1 MKKWNITESYLC
13 IDYYND
19 IEAETK
25 DEVNGLG
32 VRWTRIKEGKEMN
45 KINPNEKIFI
55 PTCFGVSRF
64 RTYKYLSK
72 KLKKLVNPKT
82 LTMDWEKPKKGK

>member
-32 VRWTRIKEGKEMN
+32 VR
-45 KINPNEKIFI
+45 
-55 PTCFGVSRF
+55 
-64 RTYKYLSK
+64 
-72 KLKKLVNPKT
+72 
-82 LTMDWEKPKKGK
+82 